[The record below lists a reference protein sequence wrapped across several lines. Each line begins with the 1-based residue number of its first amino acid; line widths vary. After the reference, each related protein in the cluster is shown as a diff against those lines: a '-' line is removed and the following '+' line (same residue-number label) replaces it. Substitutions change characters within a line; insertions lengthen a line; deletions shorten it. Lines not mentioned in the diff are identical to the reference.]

1 MIKKEFSERTKNLF
15 HTIINSIDTSDK
27 RKREYQV
34 IVPEFITSTQINSK
48 RVTKHEYTTY
58 YPYFGDLDK
67 FEEYQEL
74 IEFIENNFDLNLEK
88 IEKLIQEFLNRS
100 LVKCREKICE
110 KEIEHFIEY
119 LYDDLVKK
127 PSEYCIKGYVIGID
141 MEDES
146 YKIYDNLTIRKA
158 NSFDFECKDSGEYD
172 SELRFYS
179 FHFPPVILEYTYKSN
194 NYNEYFNDYSR
205 PKELG
210 IELFFFDLAL
220 LLYRSAQVFRIKT
233 NIKIKSLF
241 SRDSTS
247 SGFIPRITREKFLI
261 DNNKIVDLRRII
273 KLFQSEEIRKIF
285 LVSNKKIKYLQIA
298 LNRYQN
304 SYFFA
309 ENKEQRVTSLISC
322 LEALL
327 SEGAQELKRRLSQR
341 VSLILRT
348 IGFNPLTVYKDVN
361 FAYNIRNKYSHGN
374 VVNLR
379 EKLKDENE
387 FMKNFV
393 EYARLCL
400 LISLQ
405 INNIKGKKDYLKL
418 IDQALLDEK
427 SYKNLASLI
436 NDNCIIFKD

>member
-1 MIKKEFSERTKNLF
+1 MIKKEFFERTKRLF
-15 HTIINSIDTSDK
+15 HTIIKNLDTSDK
-27 RKREYQV
+27 KKREYQV

-58 YPYFGDLDK
+58 NPYFGDLDK
-67 FEEYQEL
+67 FVEYHEL
-74 IEFIENNFDLNLEK
+74 IGFIENNFDLNLEK
-88 IEKLIQEFLNRS
+88 IEKLVQKFLNIT
-100 LVKCREKICE
+100 LVKCREESCE

-119 LYDDLVKK
+119 LYNDLMKN
-127 PSEYCIKGYVIGID
+127 PSEYCVKGYLIGID

-146 YKIYDNLTIRKA
+146 YKIYDDLTIRKA
-158 NSFDFECKDSGEYD
+158 NSYDFECRDFGEYNN
-172 SELRFYS
+172 ELNFYS

-194 NYNEYFNDYSR
+194 NYNEYFNDYTK

-210 IELFFFDLAL
+210 IELFFIDLAL

-233 NIKIKSLF
+233 DSKINSIF
-241 SRDSTS
+241 SKDSTS
-247 SGFIPRITREKFLI
+247 FGLIPRKTRERFLI
-261 DNNKIVDLRRII
+261 DKDMIVDLRRII
-273 KLFQSEEIRKIF
+273 NLFRTEEIRKIF
-285 LVSNKKIKYLQIA
+285 LVSNKNIKYLQIA

-309 ENKEQRVTSLISC
+309 ENKEQRITSLISC

-348 IGFNPLTVYKDVN
+348 IGFNPLIVYTDIN

-379 EKLKDENE
+379 EKLKDKNE
-387 FMKNFV
+387 FMKNFI
-393 EYARLCL
+393 EYTRLCL

-405 INNIKGKKDYLKL
+405 INNIKGKKVFLKL
-418 IDQALLDEK
+418 IDQALIDDK